1 MKAIVLG
8 EHGDESVLKLGEV
21 AAPELRPGAL
31 RIAVKAAALNRGDL
45 MQRRGLYPPPPGASD
60 VLGLECAGEVLE
72 LGEGVSGWKVGDR
85 AMALLAGGGYAE
97 EAVVDAGSALRVP
110 GDWSWPEAAAFPE
123 THLTVYLTVW
133 MLARLPDG
141 GSILVHGGGSGIGT
155 CAIALAKLAS
165 VQTIVTAGS
174 PEKCARCLELGA
186 DRAIDYSR
194 EDFAEQVAE
203 STEGQGVDVVL
214 DSIGASYL
222 DANLRSLKVGG
233 RLVLIGL
240 MGGAQAELNMGALL
254 ARRLQI
260 IGSTLRARPESEKA
274 AIVSGLVERFGDAIE
289 DGRLRPVVD
298 RVYPLAEAADAH
310 RRMQAS
316 EHFGKIVLEVA

>member
-1 MKAIVLG
+1 MKRY
-8 EHGDESVLKLGEV
+8 EYKT
-21 AAPELRPGAL
+21 AL
-31 RIAVKAAALNRGDL
+31 V
-45 MQRRGLYPPPPGASD
+45 
-60 VLGLECAGEVLE
+60 
-72 LGEGVSGWKVGDR
+72 
-85 AMALLAGGGYAE
+85 
-97 EAVVDAGSALRVP
+97 
-110 GDWSWPEAAAFPE
+110 
-123 THLTVYLTVW
+123 T
-133 MLARLPDG
+133 
-141 GSILVHGGGSGIGT
+141 GGGSGIGT

-203 STEGQGVDVVL
+203 STKGQGVDVVL

-316 EHFGKIVLEVA
+316 QHFGKIVLEVA